1 MTGFVKVK
9 ICGITNEKDAILACN
24 AGADALGFVFYEKS
38 PRYIDPVQ
46 AGLIIKKLP
55 PFVSTVAVFVNQDY
69 EYVKHVGEVAGI
81 NLFQLHGNE
90 TPEFCSRFG
99 SSAIKAFSVKDHTFI
114 TDLSKYKVSA
124 YLLDTFQEGMAG
136 GTGKVFNWELASE
149 AKKFG
154 RIILAGGLNPEN
166 VKEAIRRVQPYAV
179 DVSSGVE
186 LEPGKKDEG
195 KVRYFIHKAKDEGFT
210 RQ

>member
-9 ICGITNEKDAILACN
+9 ICGITNEKDALLACN
-24 AGADALGFVFYEKS
+24 AGADALGFVFYDRS

-46 AGLIIKKLP
+46 AGAIIKKLP
-55 PFVSTVAVFVNQDY
+55 PFISTVGVFVNQDY
-69 EYVKHVGEVAGI
+69 AYVKHAGEVSGI
-81 NLFQLHGNE
+81 NLFQLHGDE
-90 TPEFCSRFG
+90 TPEFCLPFG
-99 SSAIKAFSVKDHTFI
+99 SSVIKAFSVKDHTTI
-114 TDLSKYKVSA
+114 TSLSEFKVSA
-124 YLLDTFQEGMAG
+124 YLLDTFQEGIAG
-136 GTGKVFNWELASE
+136 GTGKVFNWDLAGE

-166 VKEAIRRVQPYAV
+166 VKEAVRKVQPYAV

-195 KVRYFIHKAKDEGFT
+195 KVREFINKAKDESFT